1 MRRRTVGSRQ
11 ARRSVRLAGATAVLL
26 LAAGACGDSADG
38 RSLRTPR
45 PDQTTTTVATSAA
58 TAGVDAGSAGSDG
71 EGASTSTAPTAEPL
85 ALSSSAIP
93 EGGEVPARYT
103 CRADDVSPPLLW
115 TGVPAGTVEVA
126 LVVRD
131 VDAEGFVHWV
141 IAGLPPDLG
150 GLAEGTPPAGAVE
163 AANDF
168 GRPGWGGPCPPAGTH
183 NYEFR
188 VYALAQPSGVVAGE
202 PGADAAARV
211 EAAPALASAVLS
223 ASASAG

>member
-1 MRRRTVGSRQ
+1 MPGTSRGSTRAKRSL
-11 ARRSVRLAGATAVLL
+11 ARAGAVAML
-26 LAAGACGDSADG
+26 LAVAACGDSADG
-38 RSLRTPR
+38 RTLRSPR
-45 PDQTTTTVATSAA
+45 PDQTTTTEATGDA
-58 TAGVDAGSAGSDG
+58 TAGVDAGSASADDAA
-71 EGASTSTAPTAEPL
+71 ASTTTTAAEAL

-93 EGGEVPARYT
+93 AGGDVPSRYT

-115 TGVPAGTVEVA
+115 TGVPAGTVELA

-141 IAGLPPDLG
+141 AAGLSPDLG
-150 GLAEGTPPAGAVE
+150 GTAEGSPPAGAVE

-168 GRPGWGGPCPPAGTH
+168 GRPGWAGPCPPAGTH
-183 NYEFR
+183 VYDFR

-211 EAAPALASAVLS
+211 EATPALASAVLS
-223 ASASAG
+223 ATATAG

>member
-1 MRRRTVGSRQ
+1 MPGRTASLGS
-11 ARRSVRLAGATAVLL
+11 ARRSLTLACAAAVLL
-26 LAAGACGDSADG
+26 AIVACGGSGDG
-38 RSLRTPR
+38 RTLRTPQ
-45 PDQTTTTVATSAA
+45 PDQTTTTVASRAA
-58 TAGVDAGSAGSDG
+58 TAGVDAGSASADDAA
-71 EGASTSTAPTAEPL
+71 ASTTTAAAAAL

-93 EGGEVPARYT
+93 EGGAVPARYT

-115 TGVPAGTVEVA
+115 TGVPAGTVELA

-141 IAGLPPDLG
+141 VAGLSPDLG
-150 GLAEGTPPAGAVE
+150 GIAEDSPPAGAVE

-168 GRPGWGGPCPPAGTH
+168 GRPGWAGPCPPAGTH
-183 NYEFR
+183 VYDFR

-211 EAAPALASAVLS
+211 EATPALASAVLS
-223 ASASAG
+223 ATATAG

>member
-1 MRRRTVGSRQ
+1 MPGWTAGPKP
-11 ARRSVRLAGATAVLL
+11 ARRSLTLAVAVAVLL
-26 LAAGACGDSADG
+26 AVAACGDSADG
-38 RSLRTPR
+38 RTLRTPR
-45 PDQTTTTVATSAA
+45 PDQTTTTVASRAA
-58 TAGVDAGSAGSDG
+58 TAGVDAGSASADDAA
-71 EGASTSTAPTAEPL
+71 ASTTTTATEAL

-115 TGVPAGTVEVA
+115 TGVPPGTVELA

-131 VDAEGFVHWV
+131 IDAGGFIHWV
-141 IAGLPPDLG
+141 VAGLSPDLG
-150 GLAEGTPPAGAVE
+150 GIAEDSPPAGAVE

-168 GRPGWGGPCPPAGTH
+168 GRPGWAGPCPPAGTH
-183 NYEFR
+183 AYEFR

-211 EAAPALASAVLS
+211 EASPALGSAVLS
-223 ASASAG
+223 ASATAG

>member
-1 MRRRTVGSRQ
+1 MRGRTASLES
-11 ARRSVRLAGATAVLL
+11 ARRSVRLVCAAAVLL
-26 LAAGACGDSADG
+26 AVAACGGSGDG
-38 RSLRTPR
+38 RTLRTPQ
-45 PDQTTTTVATSAA
+45 PDQTTTTVASRAA
-58 TAGVDAGSAGSDG
+58 TAGVDAGSASADDAAA
-71 EGASTSTAPTAEPL
+71 ASTTTTAAAAL

-93 EGGEVPARYT
+93 EGGAVPARYT

-115 TGVPAGTVEVA
+115 TGAPAGTVELA

-141 IAGLPPDLG
+141 VAGLSPDLG
-150 GLAEGTPPAGAVE
+150 GIAEDSPPAGAVE

-168 GRPGWGGPCPPAGTH
+168 GRPGWAGPCPPAGTH
-183 NYEFR
+183 VYELR

-211 EAAPALASAVLS
+211 EATPALASAVLS
-223 ASASAG
+223 ATATAG